1 MKRQPEEPEEQL
13 EAYPIT
19 YGVLGLLG
27 FLGPMSGYDIKR
39 AFDGILEP
47 MWGVVHSQIY
57 KELRRMEA
65 LGWVKMKREEQ
76 ENRPDRK
83 VYSITPEGYRA
94 LAGWQGKPAFTQQV
108 RDELLL
114 KITFGSFA
122 PPGALSVT
130 VKAGIAFH
138 QRRLDEYRD
147 NLHHILPRPDLQHQQ
162 PGTNGQTEDPFA
174 RQITILAIT
183 FEEVYVKWLNEVLA
197 LLEKDAQSSN
207 GS

>member
-1 MKRQPEEPEEQL
+1 MKRQSEAPAEEL

-47 MWGVVHSQIY
+47 MWGAVHSQIY
-57 KELRRMEA
+57 KELRRMET

-76 ENRPDRK
+76 ETRPDRK
-83 VYSITPEGYRA
+83 VYSITPEGYEA
-94 LAGWQGKPAFTQQV
+94 LAAWQSKSAFTQQV

-122 PPGALSVT
+122 PPGALLAT
-130 VKAGIAFH
+130 VKAGLAFH
-138 QRRLDEYRD
+138 QRRLAEYRD
-147 NLHHILPRPDLQHQQ
+147 NLQHILPRPYLQQQQ
-162 PGTNGQTEDPFA
+162 PGTSQDAEDPFA
-174 RQITILAIT
+174 RQITLLAIAV
-183 FEEVYVKWLNEVLA
+183 EEVYVNWLHDVLA
-197 LLEKDAQSSN
+197 LLEKEQAEETAR
-207 GS
+207 